1 MRRSGMRTRLTVA
14 VTAIFATASIV
25 AGVVALR
32 ITEDRLLA
40 DTRANAEQMLSDYV
54 GRLYGGTAAAPTVD
68 AAESTSFFFLD
79 AAGAELSERQY
90 VTTLLSDTLVESR
103 IGAPG
108 SVAGSPPAV
117 PSVSVTVAPGD
128 VAGDVLA
135 GGVGV
140 DAAGRFVGNN
150 GEVVRFALA
159 PTPTGAPEAVDRGA
173 GVVAVAQTFAMPNGD
188 RLQVGVSSPLEL
200 VTDSVGAMRW
210 LLWIGIPVV
219 TAMVAAIT
227 WLTVTRA
234 LRPVHAITV
243 RAREITASNL
253 AEPVPV
259 PAGRDEIHELATT
272 VNQMLARLDANHRQ
286 QRQFVADASH
296 ELRSPVAA
304 SIVQLEVALAR
315 PDEVDWTASAGA
327 VLAEQQQLGRLIDD
341 LLALSRL
348 DEDGVGT
355 VTDVDLDDVIAAEA
369 ARPRAVVVDVV
380 RCDAVRVQGSPA
392 LMTRL
397 VRNVLDNAAQHATS
411 RVEVSLSTISGA
423 TNGRI
428 ARLVVDDDG
437 PGVATAD
444 RDRIFDRF
452 IRLDEAR
459 GREGGG
465 GLGLAIASEVARVH
479 GGSVC
484 CEEASLGGARFIVDL
499 PIGTLGSRLPIMR
512 SAA

>member
-1 MRRSGMRTRLTVA
+1 MA
-14 VTAIFATASIV
+14 
-25 AGVVALR
+25 
-32 ITEDRLLA
+32 
-40 DTRANAEQMLSDYV
+40 
-54 GRLYGGTAAAPTVD
+54 
-68 AAESTSFFFLD
+68 
-79 AAGAELSERQY
+79 
-90 VTTLLSDTLVESR
+90 
-103 IGAPG
+103 
-108 SVAGSPPAV
+108 
-117 PSVSVTVAPGD
+117 
-128 VAGDVLA
+128 
-135 GGVGV
+135 
-140 DAAGRFVGNN
+140 NN

-159 PTPTGAPEAVDRGA
+159 PTPTGAPQAVDRGA
-173 GVVAVAQTFAMPNGD
+173 GVVAVAQTFALPNGD
-188 RLQVGVSSPLEL
+188 RLQVGVSIPLEL

-210 LLWIGIPVV
+210 LLWIAVPLV

-227 WLTVTRA
+227 WLTATRA

-259 PAGRDEIHELATT
+259 PAGRDEVHELATT

-315 PDEVDWTASAGA
+315 PDDVDWTASAGA
-327 VLAEQQQLGRLIDD
+327 VLAEQQQLGRLVDD

-355 VTDVDLDDVIAAEA
+355 VTDVDLDDVLVTEA
-369 ARPRAVVVDVV
+369 ARPRAVPVDVV
-380 RCDAVRVQGSPA
+380 RCEAVRVQGSPA

-397 VRNVLDNAAQHATS
+397 VRNLLDNAAQHATC
-411 RVEVSLSTISGA
+411 RVEVSLSTIAGA
-423 TNGRI
+423 TNGAGRI

-437 PGVATAD
+437 PGVATTD

-459 GREGGG
+459 GRDGGG

-479 GGSVC
+479 GGSVRC
-484 CEEASLGGARFIVDL
+484 DEASLGGARFIVDL
-499 PIGTLGSRLPIMR
+499 PFWHSRVAVANR
-512 SAA
+512 SVGGVVLALEPGECQLARSRQST